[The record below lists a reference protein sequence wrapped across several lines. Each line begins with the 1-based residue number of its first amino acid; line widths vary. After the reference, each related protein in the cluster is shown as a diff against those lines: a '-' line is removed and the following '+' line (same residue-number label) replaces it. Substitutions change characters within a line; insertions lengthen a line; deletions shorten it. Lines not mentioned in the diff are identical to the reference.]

1 MVTPFIHEKKQ
12 SKKSKLL
19 AKGLIFLVV
28 LAFLISFLLGK
39 DSVLKF
45 FSPSKNLVLQTH
57 PATKIHWDQEKLIA
71 RLSKFSTERLNQMLV
86 AGKEIKQWE
95 RILNKGHTN
104 VVKEIL
110 SGFEE
115 FYEFEHFPKGDV
127 VDTENLSQYYYH
139 AHRSDEHG
147 HFHLFLLQNRIPS
160 QIRPYFFKDSS
171 NSHTHFIAISMDA
184 KGFPVGLFTVN
195 HWVSGDTWYKA
206 EDLCP
211 LIDHFKIELPQPSWL
226 TNQWLNAMVCLFYPQ
241 IIDLLY
247 QRDRV
252 LEEWQKKDSKQNLF
266 EDRKLEVISEM
277 PISVD
282 NQIEAISTAL
292 KMR

>member
-1 MVTPFIHEKKQ
+1 MTTPPIHEKKQ
-12 SKKSKLL
+12 SKKSKRWAKRLYFL
-19 AKGLIFLVV
+19 AV
-28 LAFLISFLLGK
+28 LALFISFLLSK
-39 DSVLKF
+39 DTFFKF
-45 FSPSKNLVLQTH
+45 FSPSKNFVLQTH
-57 PATKIHWDQEKLIA
+57 ASTKIHWDQEKLIA
-71 RLSKFSTERLNQMLV
+71 RLSEFSTERLNRMLA

-95 RILNKGHTN
+95 RILKKGHTN

-115 FYEFEHFPKGDV
+115 FYEFDHYPKGDAI
-127 VDTENLSQYYYH
+127 DTENLSQYYYH

-160 QIRPYFFKDSS
+160 QIRPYFFKDCS
-171 NSHTHFIAISMDA
+171 NSHTHFIAISMNTKGVPA
-184 KGFPVGLFTVN
+184 KLFTVN

-241 IIDLLY
+241 IVDLLY

-252 LEEWQKKDSKQNLF
+252 LEEWQKQDPQKNLF
-266 EDRKLEVISEM
+266 EDRELEVLTEM

-282 NQIEAISTAL
+282 EQIEAISKAV
-292 KMR
+292 KK